1 MRGEERDTQA
11 CRTRCTPRDTES
23 SPSVVAMWSG
33 HLKQTNRQAIRRQR
47 DDRQSLH
54 DTAQMCLGIVNCLMP
69 TVMSISIYLF
79 PIPPAC
85 LTCHPRIFGQ
95 YRLERR
101 DSGAGNSVLR
111 QYIVKLCHAKNRM
124 VKVEAVT
131 IDLSKLAAMP
141 P

>member
-1 MRGEERDTQA
+1 MQKYRHKIG
-11 CRTRCTPRDTES
+11 
-23 SPSVVAMWSG
+23 
-33 HLKQTNRQAIRRQR
+33 RQR

-131 IDLSKLAAMP
+131 TDLSKLAAMP